1 MTQKLFY
8 VQVTKSGWVLADNDA
23 EAARFENDILDT
35 EVISAIDVQNFSE
48 QLMKSSWWSKNSL
61 VYHKDQQN
69 TDISLG
75 DALSSVESSVTS
87 DS

>member
-23 EAARFENDILDT
+23 EAARFEDDILDT
-35 EVISAIDVQNFSE
+35 EVISTINVQNYSE
-48 QLMKSSWWSKNSL
+48 QLMKSSLWSKNSL
-61 VYHKDQQN
+61 VYHKEQQN
-69 TDISLG
+69 TDISLE

>member
-23 EAARFENDILDT
+23 EAARFEDEILDT
-35 EVISAIDVQNFSE
+35 EVISTIDVQNYSE
-48 QLMKSSWWSKNSL
+48 QLMKSSLLSKNSL

-87 DS
+87 